1 MAGRTGEPTAN
12 PRQVTPHSAAN
23 PAEMGS
29 RPTVDFLDPAGGRG
43 RRSPWPRRASRQ
55 AELTQPIHC
64 RPWRTLTWIMD
75 TPACVGE
82 RHASRHAATPPR
94 ADRSGDQGRSCPPGV
109 GQHDE
114 LAHDGARRVEP
125 ADLRTGPEADDR
137 TLTRERHRLAR
148 GSPSRPPGR
157 RPGGVTLGFSDRCP
171 PPDGAGD
178 LRRRALGEK
187 LAIRPPRS
195 GSNGSPPRAG
205 ITEQSPRPRPA
216 ALNEAPALPSAGLA
230 REGSE
235 ARQAGGPPRTMSRIG
250 TRPCSTRAR
259 GRCRSGGRADA
270 PTAAWTIRR
279 RMAHSAHRHSSRPAI
294 AHGIRWK
301 RGTIFLRQ
309 VGNIFK

>member
-12 PRQVTPHSAAN
+12 PRQVTPQSAAN

-43 RRSPWPRRASRQ
+43 RRGPWPRRASRQ
-55 AELTQPIHC
+55 AELPQPIHC

-75 TPACVGE
+75 TPACAGE

-137 TLTRERHRLAR
+137 TLTRERHRLAC

-157 RPGGVTLGFSDRCP
+157 RPGGVTLGFSDRV
-171 PPDGAGD
+171 
-178 LRRRALGEK
+178 RRRTV
-187 LAIRPPRS
+187 LATFGGVPSARSWRYVRRGPGPTDRRQGPASQSSRRDRDRPP
-195 GSNGSPPRAG
+195 
-205 ITEQSPRPRPA
+205 
-216 ALNEAPALPSAGLA
+216 
-230 REGSE
+230 
-235 ARQAGGPPRTMSRIG
+235 
-250 TRPCSTRAR
+250 
-259 GRCRSGGRADA
+259 
-270 PTAAWTIRR
+270 
-279 RMAHSAHRHSSRPAI
+279 
-294 AHGIRWK
+294 
-301 RGTIFLRQ
+301 
-309 VGNIFK
+309 